1 MTFWKL
7 THKKWA
13 LSVALLLTVC
23 ALFFGCDGP
32 GNDPAAT
39 PPSSETTA
47 PIVGMHQLNILE
59 SGPIYMEIGDTVT
72 LTTDAPAALKGGL
85 TWTSSAPCVG
95 VTNKGVITAQV
106 LGTATVTTGGI
117 IE

>member
-23 ALFFGCDGP
+23 ALLFGCDGL
-32 GNDPAAT
+32 GNDPTATT
-39 PPSSETTA
+39 PPAGTTA
-47 PIVGMHQLNILE
+47 PLVGIHQLNLRE
-59 SGPIYMEIGDTVT
+59 EGPLYLQIGDT
-72 LTTDAPAALKGGL
+72 LPLDTDAPAALKDGL

-95 VTNKGVITAQV
+95 VTNEGVITA
-106 LGTATVTTGGI
+106 
-117 IE
+117 

>member
-23 ALFFGCDGP
+23 ALFFGCDGL

-39 PPSSETTA
+39 LPSSETTA

-59 SGPIYMEIGDTVT
+59 SGPLYMEVGDTIT

-85 TWTSSAPCVG
+85 TETLLACRAEGLIIAEEG
-95 VTNKGVITAQV
+95 VQPISEEA
-106 LGTATVTTGGI
+106 
-117 IE
+117 EDE